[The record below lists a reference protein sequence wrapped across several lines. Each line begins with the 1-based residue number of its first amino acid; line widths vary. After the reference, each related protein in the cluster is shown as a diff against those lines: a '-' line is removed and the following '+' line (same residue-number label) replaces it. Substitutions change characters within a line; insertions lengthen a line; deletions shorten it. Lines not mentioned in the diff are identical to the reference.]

1 LETLV
6 EGFAAAEDRPVENSL
21 DLPAYG
27 DREAT
32 AGCNLMGA
40 IRTPVK
46 GSDPKL
52 SNSAAQQGVS
62 LQPRLLWLDVI
73 KGFSILWIVFFH
85 FFEEYS
91 KGRFPL
97 PWGPHYFA
105 AFFDR
110 CAPASAAA
118 MLACMVRAI
127 FVAVA
132 MLGYGAVGVFVVMS
146 GFGLTYALA
155 KTGSP
160 DHGWRGWYR
169 SRVLRLFPVYWV
181 AHLIYLL
188 SPFEARY
195 DPVDYRFILSF
206 LGDRIYP
213 VEMISYLTPAWWYFG
228 LILELYLIFPL
239 LFRLLQN
246 AGVLR
251 FLVICA
257 AETVLCRY
265 ILLFNIF
272 QTDGMVLSAFC
283 GSRLWEF
290 AFGMVVGLAYRQNRA
305 WVDYYLFSARAMVVG
320 VAIYTAGLYSFY
332 STFTYIFTDALI
344 GTGLFVILAQLAWHG
359 RRMVRVEAALAYVG
373 VYSYG
378 LYLFHQPYATY
389 FGDRLRWM
397 GMVEF
402 VVVAAAIITVV
413 TLASA
418 YVERHM
424 NALTNRLLAR
434 PAPPAVSAD
443 PRKDFS

>member
-1 LETLV
+1 
-6 EGFAAAEDRPVENSL
+6 
-21 DLPAYG
+21 
-27 DREAT
+27 
-32 AGCNLMGA
+32 
-40 IRTPVK
+40 
-46 GSDPKL
+46 
-52 SNSAAQQGVS
+52 
-62 LQPRLLWLDVI
+62 LWLDVI

-85 FFEEYS
+85 FFAVYS

-97 PWGPHYFA
+97 PWSRHYFA
-105 AFFDR
+105 TFFAR

-118 MLACMVRAI
+118 MIACAVRAI
-127 FVAVA
+127 FVAVT

-155 KTGSP
+155 KTGNP
-160 DHGWRGWYR
+160 DHGWSGWYG

-188 SPFEARY
+188 SPFEARH
-195 DPVDYRFILSF
+195 DPVNYRFILSL

-239 LFRLLQN
+239 LFRLLQK
-246 AGVLR
+246 AGVR
-251 FLVICA
+251 WFLFICA

-290 AFGMVVGLAYRQNRA
+290 ALGMVVGLAYRQNRA
-305 WVDYYLFSARAMVVG
+305 RVDDHLFSSRAMVAG

-344 GTGLFVILAQLAWHG
+344 GTGLFIILAQLAWHS
-359 RRMVRVEAALAYVG
+359 RRMVRVEATLAYVG

-397 GMVEF
+397 DMTEF
-402 VVVAAAIITVV
+402 VVVAAAIITAI
-413 TLASA
+413 TLASM
-418 YVERHM
+418 YVERHV
-424 NALTNRLLAR
+424 NAVTNWLFAKTNPR
-434 PAPPAVSAD
+434 AVRAAI
-443 PRKDFS
+443 